1 MCGTMGRYLKTSA
14 APGRA
19 CAFAAAATAGLATI
33 LFAGV
38 AAAQATQASRGEE
51 IAFDRGKGNC
61 LTCHVIRGGEA
72 PGNLGPALADMKAR
86 FPDRKELA
94 AIVFDETRRN
104 PATVMPPFGR
114 DLILTDVDIEAVVD
128 FLYTR

>member
-1 MCGTMGRYLKTSA
+1 MLSA
-14 APGRA
+14 ALAGAALAQSPPAMPGA
-19 CAFAAAATAGLATI
+19 ALAF
-33 LFAGV
+33 
-38 AAAQATQASRGEE
+38 SR
-51 IAFDRGKGNC
+51 DKGNC

-114 DLILTDVDIEAVVD
+114 NVILTDQEIEAVVD